1 MKIFYFFKELDTPM
15 YQWQRTNLIDE
26 LIRNN
31 HDVFTFNP
39 LDYRTIEEA
48 NEIVVN
54 KIKDLGRVDLFM
66 ACDDQDTIYKETV
79 ESISKLG
86 IPTCLICWDNLE
98 LPYKQKKI
106 APAFD
111 IVWLTSWETQYLF
124 EKWGCKKVIF
134 QTYAA
139 NPYTYKAQTLDNQI
153 HAVGFIGSPY
163 GSRTNKI
170 NDLLANEVK
179 CALYSNAL
187 FNKGY
192 NTSIGGKKKLNVMD
206 VLMKASRY
214 MRFPIGRKVFYS
226 TIKNKIQAKSVLN
239 TDSKFVSLNHSVSH
253 EEMCRLYSALSLSLN
268 ISELRDTYILKHP
281 IPKIHLRTFEIPMC
295 GGLQFTSYNEEIA
308 QYFEDGKEIVLYRTK
323 EEMIDKAKFYL
334 DEKNSSLVQNMKMAA
349 RKRAEKE
356 HTWTI
361 RFNNI
366 FKLLS
371 MMTLVV

>member
-54 KIKDLGRVDLFM
+54 KIKDLGRVDLFL

-106 APAFD
+106 APVFD

-253 EEMCRLYSALSLSLN
+253 EEMCRLYSTLSLSLN

-334 DEKNSSLVQNMKMAA
+334 DEKKSSLVQNMKMAA

-366 FKLLS
+366 FKLL
-371 MMTLVV
+371 

>member
-1 MKIFYFFKELDTPM
+1 MRIFYFFKELDTPM

-26 LIRNN
+26 LERNG
-31 HDVFTFNP
+31 HEVVTYNP
-39 LDYRTIEEA
+39 LDFRSIDEA
-48 NEIVVN
+48 NEMVVEN
-54 KIKDLGRVDLFM
+54 LKEKGDFDLFL

-79 ESISKLG
+79 EAVSKMG

-106 APAFD
+106 APVFD

-124 EKWGCKKVIF
+124 EKWGCKKIVF

-139 NPYTYKAQTLDNQI
+139 NPYTYKADKVEEQV

-170 NDLLANEVK
+170 NDLLANGVN
-179 CALYSNAL
+179 CSLYSNAL

-192 NTSIGGKKKLNVMD
+192 NTSLGGKKKLDVMD
-206 VLMKASRY
+206 VLVKASRY
-214 MRFPIGRKVFYS
+214 MRFPIGRDVFYS
-226 TIKNKIQAKSVLN
+226 TIMNKLKSKSALN
-239 TDSKFVSLNHSVSH
+239 TDSEFVSLNHSVSH
-253 EEMCRLYSALSLSLN
+253 EEMCHLYSALSLSLN
-268 ISELRDTYILKHP
+268 ISELRDTYILKKP

-295 GGLQFTSYNEEIA
+295 GGLQFTSYNDEIA
-308 QYFEDGKEIVLYRTK
+308 QYFEDGKEIVLYHSK

-334 DEKNSSLVQNMKMAA
+334 DEKNSSLVQDMKVAA
-349 RKRAEKE
+349 RKKAENE

-361 RFNNI
+361 RFNKI
-366 FKLLS
+366 FKEL
-371 MMTLVV
+371 

>member
-26 LIRNN
+26 LIRND
-31 HDVFTFNP
+31 HEVFTFNP

-54 KIKDLGRVDLFM
+54 KIKDIGEVDLFL

-79 ESISKLG
+79 EKISKMG

-106 APAFD
+106 APVFD
-111 IVWLTSWETQYLF
+111 LVWLTSWETQYLF
-124 EKWGCKKVIF
+124 EKWGCKKIIF

-139 NPYTYKAQTLDNQI
+139 NPFTYTANDSAAQINS
-153 HAVGFIGSPY
+153 VGFIGSPY

-170 NDLLANEVK
+170 NDLLANGVN
-179 CALYSNAL
+179 CSLYSNAL

-192 NTSIGGKKKLNVMD
+192 NTSLGGTKKIDIADILI
-206 VLMKASRY
+206 KASRY

-226 TIKNKIQAKSVLN
+226 TLLNKFKSKSSLN
-239 TDSKFVSLNHSVSH
+239 TDSEFVSLNHSVSH
-253 EEMCRLYSALSLSLN
+253 KEMCHLYSALALSMN
-268 ISELRDTYILKHP
+268 ISELRDTYVLKQP

-295 GGLQFTSYNEEIA
+295 GGLQFTSYNDEIA
-308 QYFEDGKEIVLYRTK
+308 QYFEDNKEIVLYHSK

-334 DEKNSSLVQNMKMAA
+334 DEKNTSLVLEMKKAA
-349 RKRAEKE
+349 RKRAENE
-356 HTWTI
+356 HTWMN
-361 RFNNI
+361 RFNKI
-366 FKLLS
+366 FNELL
-371 MMTLVV
+371 

>member
-1 MKIFYFFKELDTPM
+1 MRIFYFFRELDTPM
-15 YQWQRTNLIDE
+15 YQWQRTNLIEE
-26 LIRNN
+26 LERDG
-31 HDVFTFNP
+31 HEVVTYNP
-39 LDYRTIEEA
+39 LDFRSIDEA
-48 NEIVVN
+48 NELVVETL
-54 KIKDLGRVDLFM
+54 KKKGDFDLFL

-79 ESISKLG
+79 ESIGKLG

-111 IVWLTSWETQYLF
+111 VVWLTSRETQYLF
-124 EKWGCKKVIF
+124 EKWGCQKIIF

-139 NPYTYKAQTLDNQI
+139 NPYTYKAQTVDKQI

-170 NDLLANEVK
+170 NDLLVNGVN

-192 NTSIGGKKKLNVMD
+192 NTSLGGKKKLDVMD
-206 VLMKASRY
+206 VLIKASRY
-214 MRFPIGRKVFYS
+214 MRFPIGRQVFYS
-226 TIKNKIQAKSVLN
+226 TIKNKFQAKSALN

-253 EEMCRLYSALSLSLN
+253 EEMCYLYSALSLSLN

-295 GGLQFTSYNEEIA
+295 GGLQFTSYNDEIA
-308 QYFEDGKEIVLYRTK
+308 QYFEDGKEIVLYRNK

-334 DEKNSSLVQNMKMAA
+334 DEKNSSLVKDMKAAA
-349 RKRAEKE
+349 RKRAENE
-356 HTWTI
+356 HTWTN
-361 RFNNI
+361 RFNNV
-366 FKLLS
+366 FKLLI
-371 MMTLVV
+371 